1 MRIDMSLVT
10 LIVNFVRFAK
20 TAQKKKILFNDTQEE
35 MRFDMSQIF
44 VLGENCVFRETTIR
58 RERNEYLIH
67 CM

>member
-35 MRFDMSQIF
+35 MRFDMSHIF
-44 VLGENCVFRETTIR
+44 VLGENSRFPRNYESKREK
-58 RERNEYLIH
+58 
-67 CM
+67 